1 MDLIFRVF
9 DVAIRWI
16 GAKWPFDLKTER
28 IFLLVS
34 VAYHSLMIFFIS
46 REMAVQSGYFSVV
59 LYSNIRLSVIHVYLL
74 SDRMEVKINNKFII
88 SISERMLEF
97 LKTLKKQY
105 AEVESIRSY
114 NEIDKIKK

>member
-1 MDLIFRVF
+1 
-9 DVAIRWI
+9 
-16 GAKWPFDLKTER
+16 
-28 IFLLVS
+28 
-34 VAYHSLMIFFIS
+34 
-46 REMAVQSGYFSVV
+46 MAVQSGYFSVV

-105 AEVESIRSY
+105 VEVESIRSY